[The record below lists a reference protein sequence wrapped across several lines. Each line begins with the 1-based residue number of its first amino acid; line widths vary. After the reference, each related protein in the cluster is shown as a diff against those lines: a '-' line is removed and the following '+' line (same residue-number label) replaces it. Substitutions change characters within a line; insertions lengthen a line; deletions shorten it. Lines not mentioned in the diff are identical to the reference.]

1 MSETKTIARP
11 YANACFEVAKT
22 DGQTDEW
29 LLFLEA
35 AAVVVKD
42 GAMLTLV
49 KSPGTDKEA
58 LTQIIFNIT
67 NKTSGVDSSTDRMN
81 FLSLL
86 SQNDRL
92 EILPEIKQ
100 QFELMKQASEKV
112 VEATITAASPISE
125 ESLNSIRSAL
135 ESKLNQ
141 TVNIMTKTDESLIGG
156 AKIQIGDNM
165 TEASVR
171 SQIDVLS
178 RILTN

>member
-1 MSETKTIARP
+1 
-11 YANACFEVAKT
+11 
-22 DGQTDEW
+22 
-29 LLFLEA
+29 
-35 AAVVVKD
+35 
-42 GAMLTLV
+42 
-49 KSPGTDKEA
+49 
-58 LTQIIFNIT
+58 
-67 NKTSGVDSSTDRMN
+67 MN

-165 TEASVR
+165 TDASVR
-171 SQIDVLS
+171 SQIDELG

>member
-11 YANACFEVAKT
+11 YANACFDVAKT
-22 DGQTDEW
+22 DGQTESW

-35 AAVVVKD
+35 AATVVQD
-42 GAMLTLV
+42 SAMLYLI
-49 KSPGTDKEA
+49 KSPATDKEA
-58 LTQIIFNIT
+58 LNKVIFTIA
-67 NKTSGVDSSTDRMN
+67 NKASGVESSTDRMN

-86 SQNDRL
+86 SQNNRL
-92 EILPEIKQ
+92 EALPEIKQ

-125 ESLNSIRSAL
+125 ESLHSISAAL

-165 TEASVR
+165 TDASVR
-171 SQIDVLS
+171 SQIDELG